1 MLKTKI
7 RDYRMKLRLK
17 QEDLAKMAG
26 VRRETI
32 VHLEAGRYNPS
43 LKLGMQVAKILNTS
57 VEDLFVFLED
67 ET

>member
-1 MLKTKI
+1 
-7 RDYRMKLRLK
+7 MKLRLK

>member
-7 RDYRMKLRLK
+7 RDYRMKLHLK
-17 QEDLAKMAG
+17 QEDLAKWPVSAG
-26 VRRETI
+26 DR

-57 VEDLFVFLED
+57 VEDLFVFIED

>member
-43 LKLGMQVAKILNTS
+43 LKLGMLVAKILNTS
-57 VEDLFVFLED
+57 VEDLFVFIED

>member
-7 RDYRMKLRLK
+7 RDYRMKLHLK
-17 QEDLAKMAG
+17 QEDLAKMVG

-43 LKLGMQVAKILNTS
+43 LKLGMQVAKILNAS
-57 VEDLFVFLED
+57 VEDLFVFIED

>member
-7 RDYRMKLRLK
+7 RDYRMKLHLK

-57 VEDLFVFLED
+57 VEDLFVFIED